1 MRRGAAAGLLIAVL
15 LLGGGWSLTGAGDDC
30 EQSTP
35 ALESMD
41 WGRVVFRSPDGDTER
56 SLRVRLARDGNQR
69 AAGMQRLCAE
79 AVAAN
84 PMLFV
89 FPRPQ
94 RPSFH
99 MRNVHVPLDILFIR
113 EDGTVSEIHRM
124 DPGDGLT
131 TPSSRVRYA
140 LELPVGEAEALG
152 LTVGDRMRFH

>member
-1 MRRGAAAGLLIAVL
+1 MTRSLLAGLVIACLALAPAWSKAGAADG
-15 LLGGGWSLTGAGDDC
+15 C
-30 EQSTP
+30 EQSTS

-41 WGRVVFRSPDGDTER
+41 WGRVVFRSPDGGEER
-56 SLRVRLARDGNQR
+56 SLRVRLARDGDQR
-69 AAGMQRLCAE
+69 AAGMQQLCAE

-99 MRNVHVPLDILFIR
+99 MQNVHVALDILFIR

-124 DPGDGLT
+124 DPGDRLT

-140 LELPVGEAEALG
+140 LELPVGEAKELG
-152 LTVGDRMRFH
+152 LTVGHRMRFD